1 MLNNILGTK
10 LTVDGVYGTGTRNAV
25 KQLQKKVGVSADGL
39 YGTSTKNAVVKYINR
54 TAGMHAGTWFSRYL
68 ANAVYKKGGL
78 ADFTGPAWLDGTK
91 SKPELVLNA
100 QDTQN
105 FIQLKDILSEV
116 MNGTLDSSSDK
127 GGDNYYDITIQ
138 VDELSNDYDVDQ
150 LAARVKKIIN
160 DDGRYR
166 NVNNIQLMR

>member
-1 MLNNILGTK
+1 M
-10 LTVDGVYGTGTRNAV
+10 
-25 KQLQKKVGVSADGL
+25 QKTIGASPADGL
-39 YGTSTKNAVVKYINR
+39 YGYTTKKKLETYMNRKLTSPTAAGNFYKYYFPNAI
-54 TAGMHAGTWFSRYL
+54 
-68 ANAVYKKGGL
+68 YKKGGL

-105 FIQLKDILSEV
+105 FIALKDVLSDL
-116 MNGTLDSSSDK
+116 MSSNFSSNTPK
-127 GGDNYYDITIQ
+127 GGDNYYEVNIQ

-150 LAARVKKIIN
+150 LAARVKKILS

-166 NVNNIQLMR
+166 NVNTINLMR